1 MSEFVI
7 LTSPRAAGLRVRMR
21 MDEAGLLL
29 VLLLLSQRLQR
40 KLLTLSNLEARG
52 VEPLS

>member
-21 MDEAGLLL
+21 MDEAGP
-29 VLLLLSQRLQR
+29 VIGFVIIQPAS
-40 KLLTLSNLEARG
+40 AA
-52 VEPLS
+52 